1 MSPTRISTRGSGLA
15 EVRRPL
21 PVESAAPRP
30 VAPIARQIEPPG
42 PRRLFLR
49 RIASDRWMMA
59 GLAIV
64 VVIAGLA
71 IFAPLLPL
79 PDPDATDPARRLAGP
94 GELGYPLG
102 SDQLGRDI
110 LSRLVWGGRISLI
123 VGLVSAGLALVIGG
137 ALGLI
142 SGYFGGVVDNLVMRV
157 VDTLMAF
164 PYVLLAILLVAAL
177 GPGLV
182 NAMLAV
188 SVANVSFYARGVRS
202 AVLIIRRHE
211 YVEAARAVG
220 ATSPHIITR
229 QVLPNVLP
237 TALVAAS
244 LNVGWMITETAG
256 LSFIGL
262 GAQPPTA
269 DWGTML
275 ADGRAVITVAY
286 HVGTFP
292 GIAILALVIGTNLIG
307 EGLRDALDPRFR
319 E

>member
-1 MSPTRISTRGSGLA
+1 MSRLGEHAGPRSTLLRQ
-15 EVRRPL
+15 
-21 PVESAAPRP
+21 
-30 VAPIARQIEPPG
+30 IARDP
-42 PRRLFLR
+42 
-49 RIASDRWMMA
+49 WMMV

-64 VVIAGLA
+64 VVIGALA
-71 IFAPLLPL
+71 ILAPFLPL
-79 PDPDATDPARRLAGP
+79 PDPDATEPARRLAAP

-110 LSRLVWGGRISLI
+110 LSRIVWGGRVSLI
-123 VGLVSAGLALVIGG
+123 IGFVSAGLALLLGG
-137 ALGLI
+137 ALGLV

-164 PYVLLAILLVAAL
+164 PYVLLAILLVAML

-188 SVANVSFYARGVRS
+188 AIANLSFYARGVRS
-202 AVLIIRRHE
+202 AVLLTRGQE
-211 YVEAARAVG
+211 YVEASRAIG
-220 ATSPHIITR
+220 ATSSHIIAR
-229 QVLPNVLP
+229 QILPNVLP

-286 HVGTFP
+286 HVGTLP

-319 E
+319 G

>member
-1 MSPTRISTRGSGLA
+1 MADIPRQ
-15 EVRRPL
+15 L
-21 PVESAAPRP
+21 PADGAVPRP
-30 VAPIARQIEPPG
+30 VAPNARVGEHAGSRSTLLGQIARDP
-42 PRRLFLR
+42 
-49 RIASDRWMMA
+49 WMMV

-64 VVIAGLA
+64 VVIGVLA
-71 IFAPLLPL
+71 ILAPFLPL
-79 PDPDATDPARRLAGP
+79 PDPDATEPARRLAAP

-110 LSRLVWGGRISLI
+110 LSRIVWGGRVSLI
-123 VGLVSAGLALVIGG
+123 IGFVSAGLALVLGG
-137 ALGLI
+137 ALGLV
-142 SGYFGGVVDNLVMRV
+142 SGYFGGVVENLVMRV

-164 PYVLLAILLVAAL
+164 PYVLLAILLVAML

-182 NAMLAV
+182 NAMIAV
-188 SVANVSFYARGVRS
+188 AIANVSFYARGVRS
-202 AVLIIRRHE
+202 AVLLTRGQE
-211 YVEAARAVG
+211 YVEASRAIG
-220 ATSPHIITR
+220 ATSFHIIAR
-229 QVLPNVLP
+229 QILPNVLP

-286 HVGTFP
+286 HVGTLP
-292 GIAILALVIGTNLIG
+292 GVAILALVIGTNLIG

-319 E
+319 G

>member
-1 MSPTRISTRGSGLA
+1 MADIPRQ
-15 EVRRPL
+15 L
-21 PVESAAPRP
+21 PADGAVPRP
-30 VAPIARQIEPPG
+30 VAPIARLGEHAG
-42 PRRLFLR
+42 PRSTLLGQ
-49 RIASDRWMMA
+49 IARDPWMMV

-64 VVIAGLA
+64 VVIGALA
-71 IFAPLLPL
+71 ILAPFLPL
-79 PDPDATDPARRLAGP
+79 PDPDATEPARRLAAP

-110 LSRLVWGGRISLI
+110 LSRIVWGGRVSLI
-123 VGLVSAGLALVIGG
+123 IGFVSAGLALVLGG
-137 ALGLI
+137 ALGLV

-164 PYVLLAILLVAAL
+164 PYVLLAILLVAML

-188 SVANVSFYARGVRS
+188 AIANVSFYARGVRS
-202 AVLIIRRHE
+202 AVLLTRGQE
-211 YVEAARAVG
+211 YVEASRAIG
-220 ATSPHIITR
+220 ATSPHIIAR
-229 QVLPNVLP
+229 QILPNVLP

-286 HVGTFP
+286 HVGTLP

-319 E
+319 G

>member
-1 MSPTRISTRGSGLA
+1 MA
-15 EVRRPL
+15 EVPRQL
-21 PVESAAPRP
+21 PAESAAPRP
-30 VAPIARQIEPPG
+30 VAPIAGQIEHAG

-49 RIASDRWMMA
+49 QIARDRWMVV

-64 VVIAGLA
+64 AVIAVLA
-71 IFAPLLPL
+71 ILAPLLGL
-79 PDPDATDPARRLAGP
+79 PDPDATDPARRLAAP

-102 SDQLGRDI
+102 SDQLGRDL

-123 VGLVSAGLALVIGG
+123 IGFVSAGLALVIGG

-188 SVANVSFYARGVRS
+188 AIANVSFYARGVRS
-202 AVLIIRRHE
+202 AVLLIRGQE

-220 ATSPHIITR
+220 ATHLHIITR
-229 QVLPNVLP
+229 QILPNVIP
-237 TALVAAS
+237 TAFVAAS

-286 HVGTFP
+286 HVGTLP

-319 E
+319 G